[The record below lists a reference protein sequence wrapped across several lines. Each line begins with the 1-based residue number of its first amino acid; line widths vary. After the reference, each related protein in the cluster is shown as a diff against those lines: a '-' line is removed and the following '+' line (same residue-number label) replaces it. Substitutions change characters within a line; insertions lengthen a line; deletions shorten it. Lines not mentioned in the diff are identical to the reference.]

1 MIREWGQLKN
11 IMSTIENK
19 YSSHPL
25 RKWFIKQSLDHPIR
39 SIIVS
44 LIATISVG
52 SGVLSFMIDDDMM
65 KLLPADLDSKIA
77 WDEIQDEFGST
88 ELIYI
93 AFGEKGKSVFNS
105 KTFADMWD
113 LSKTLEST
121 DQIEEVFSLV
131 NTNRIDNVDD
141 FMEVDDLQTKRDL
154 TQAEIDDIQNY
165 LLKNPSLKKRF
176 ISENDEY
183 FVITAQPYS
192 NEQFDVFSKIV
203 VDKSDEILD
212 GYEIH
217 YGGNAY
223 ISGIMPGLIRDDAFS
238 LMRFGMLI
246 MIFTLLLNL
255 RSIAGVAM
263 VLMVIVLS
271 LFAMIGAMGWIY
283 YFTGSNKFLF
293 TLANTSMPI
302 ILLTIANSDGVHIVS
317 KFFREMRSK
326 KDTRKAVASTMDSL
340 LVPIF
345 VTSVTTISAFLIMTT
360 SPIQPLIGY
369 GISMSIGITWA
380 WFLSSLL
387 LPAVISLK
395 KWNPEDTAFTKPSFF
410 EKLVDKLGSAVLNHP
425 KRVFG
430 TGITIVII
438 GLFGVTKVT
447 VDVNMRNFFKPGT
460 EIRDSMDFMDNEMNG
475 TVDIRVRVEGDI
487 KDPQTLSSMDE
498 LQSFMVKDEQV
509 STSFSIAD
517 VVKQMHRTVMN
528 DDLRYETIP
537 ENRGKVNNLFTMYSM
552 SGDPDDFEALVD
564 YEYKIG
570 LITAFADVMSTEQIF
585 SYTNKLNEHI
595 DKNFNDDSKI
605 DVTGMIVVFRDLV
618 ILIVQSSFIS
628 IFASLLVIGILASL
642 FFKRALWGLL
652 AVVPLTSAVIINFG
666 FMGFFGI
673 ELSHVTAIL
682 SSIIIGVGVDFAIHY
697 ISQYRR
703 LSRTISSKTVSKE
716 VVEDVGYPI
725 VLDAAS
731 NMGFGALVFSTFV
744 PIQYIGGLMVFAML
758 STSLGTLTILSA
770 LTELMKNRL
779 IKGEIS

>member
-1 MIREWGQLKN
+1 
-11 IMSTIENK
+11 MSTIENK

-618 ILIVQSSFIS
+618 ILIVQSSFVS

>member
-1 MIREWGQLKN
+1 
-11 IMSTIENK
+11 MSTIENK

-154 TQAEIDDIQNY
+154 TQAEVDDIQNY

-595 DKNFNDDSKI
+595 D
-605 DVTGMIVVFRDLV
+605 
-618 ILIVQSSFIS
+618 
-628 IFASLLVIGILASL
+628 
-642 FFKRALWGLL
+642 
-652 AVVPLTSAVIINFG
+652 
-666 FMGFFGI
+666 
-673 ELSHVTAIL
+673 
-682 SSIIIGVGVDFAIHY
+682 
-697 ISQYRR
+697 
-703 LSRTISSKTVSKE
+703 
-716 VVEDVGYPI
+716 
-725 VLDAAS
+725 
-731 NMGFGALVFSTFV
+731 
-744 PIQYIGGLMVFAML
+744 
-758 STSLGTLTILSA
+758 
-770 LTELMKNRL
+770 
-779 IKGEIS
+779 